1 MAVAVFPQAPRVG
14 ELLRSWRQRRKISQ
28 FELSLDSAV
37 SSRHLSFIE
46 TGRSRPSREMV
57 LHLADRLEVPLRDR
71 NILLLAAG
79 YAPIYGE
86 RSLADADMSLARAAL
101 DRFLVA
107 HMPYPVIALDRHLNL
122 VATNDAV
129 APLLEG
135 VAPWLLEPPA
145 NALRITLHPEGMA
158 PAIVNLPEWSAHLL
172 HRVGRRVE
180 ITGDETLARLHAE
193 VAAYP
198 GVHSELPVYDVAAEI
213 VLPLRLRRGDA
224 ELSLICTQTTFGTA
238 VDVTLAE
245 LSIEGFYPADEATA
259 SILGGAGV

>member
-1 MAVAVFPQAPRVG
+1 MAVFPQAPRVG

-28 FELSLDSAV
+28 FDLSLDSAV

-57 LHLADRLEVPLRDR
+57 LHLAEKLEVPLRDR
-71 NILLLAAG
+71 NALLLAAG

-86 RSLADADMSLARAAL
+86 RSLDDADMSLARDAL

-107 HMPYPVIALDRHLNL
+107 HMPYPAIALDRHMNL
-122 VATNDAV
+122 VAGNDAV
-129 APLLEG
+129 GMLLEG

-172 HRVGRRVE
+172 DRVGRRAA
-180 ITGDETLARLHAE
+180 ITGDETLAALVAE
-193 VAAYP
+193 LATYP
-198 GVHSELPVYDVAAEI
+198 GVHTQAPAYDIATEI
-213 VLPLRLRRGDA
+213 VLPLRMRRGAD
-224 ELSLICTQTTFGTA
+224 ELSMICTQTTFGTA

-245 LSIEGFYPADEATA
+245 LSIEGFYPADELTA
-259 SILGGAGV
+259 GIFAAASGA